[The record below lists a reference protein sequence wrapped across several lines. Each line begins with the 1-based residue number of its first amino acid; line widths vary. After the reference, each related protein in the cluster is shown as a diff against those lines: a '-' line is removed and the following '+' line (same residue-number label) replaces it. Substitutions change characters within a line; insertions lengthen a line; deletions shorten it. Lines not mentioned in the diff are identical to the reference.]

1 MGAHL
6 EKISWRSNH
15 EGWLRKM
22 RDQSSVCLLLKFTT
36 DLGIWFDSIL
46 QFTKIRCIHKGDFYS
61 HLCGYN
67 FWKVPVGSYNQKQ
80 ID

>member
-1 MGAHL
+1 MVP
-6 EKISWRSNH
+6 EY
-15 EGWLRKM
+15 EGSKFSL
-22 RDQSSVCLLLKFTT
+22 LLLKFIA

-80 ID
+80 IG